1 MNQLMHPDFPVWLR
15 AAHWVNFLFL
25 SFLVRSGLEIL
36 STHPMLYWR
45 DHARPGSEW
54 VKFTRRVMPK
64 KKMYTALDEEEEW
77 PSTVA
82 MPGYANLGLGRKW
95 HFLSV
100 IGWIL
105 LGAVYICLLFATGEY
120 HRYIPSSWSI
130 FPHAWHDIVTYLS
143 LRLPPELPGQP
154 FNALQKLTYASVI
167 FLLAPFQIATGAAQS
182 PAIEGRFPRYVR
194 MFGGRQGA
202 RSLHFL
208 SLLAFVLFAI
218 GHVFL
223 VIVEGKLP
231 TMIQGS
237 AHASVTN
244 AYLIAGGVVL
254 GVILL
259 HVIATKYS
267 LRHKR
272 RTQKI
277 LGFVVNNARRLL
289 LHRLTSRQ
297 NYPDTAI
304 TPVHRVNG
312 YPPSTDEYKI
322 MAAHHFSDWKLEI
335 GGMVEHPVTLS
346 LDDLRAMR
354 RRRQGILHNCIQ
366 GWTSVATWGGVPLQQ
381 VIDLARPQ
389 RGAKYVLSHS
399 YQLVERDERNPKG
412 TGHFYEVMDLSLA
425 RHDQTILAYEM
436 NGKPLPVEHGAPLRL
451 RVETS
456 VGFKMVK
463 WIDRI
468 ELIDDYSRIG
478 DGMGGWREDNMYY
491 DKEGEI

>member
-1 MNQLMHPDFPVWLR
+1 MHLDEFPIWLR
-15 AAHWVNFLFL
+15 VAHWVNVLFL

-36 STHPMLYWR
+36 STHPILYWN

-54 VKFTRRVMPK
+54 AKFTTRVMPK
-64 KKMYTALDEEEEW
+64 NKMYTALDEEEKW

-95 HFLSV
+95 HFLCV

-105 LGAVYICLLFATGEY
+105 LGIFYIIMLFATSEY
-120 HRYIPSSWSI
+120 HRYIPYSWSI

-143 LRLPPELPGQP
+143 LQTPPQLAGQP
-154 FNALQKLTYASVI
+154 FNALQKLTYAAII

-182 PAIEGRFPRYVR
+182 PAIEGRFPWYVK
-194 MFGGRQGA
+194 MFGGRQSA
-202 RSLHFL
+202 RSMHFL
-208 SLLAFVLFAI
+208 GLLAFVVFAI
-218 GHVFL
+218 GHVLL
-223 VIVEGKLP
+223 VIIEGKMP
-231 TMIQGS
+231 TMIQGNAGANLS
-237 AHASVTN
+237 D
-244 AYLIAGGVVL
+244 AYLIVGAVVL
-254 GVILL
+254 TIIALN
-259 HVIATKYS
+259 IAATKYS

-277 LGFVVNNARRLL
+277 LGAVVNTVRRLL

-297 NYPDTAI
+297 NYPIEAI

-312 YPPSTDEYKI
+312 YPPANDEYKI
-322 MAAHHFSDWKLEI
+322 MAAHHFVDWKLEV
-335 GGMVEHPVTLS
+335 GGMVKHPLTLT
-346 LDDLRAMR
+346 LDDLHAMKGQS
-354 RRRQGILHNCIQ
+354 QGILHNCIQ
-366 GWTSVATWGGVPLQQ
+366 GWTSIAQWGGVRLQQ
-381 VIDLARPQ
+381 ILDLAEPDPAAR
-389 RGAKYVLSHS
+389 YVLTHS
-399 YQLVERDERNPKG
+399 YQLVERDEPHPKG

-425 RHDQTILAYEM
+425 RQNQTILAYEM

-463 WIDRI
+463 WVDRI
-468 ELIDDYSRIG
+468 ELINDYSRLG
-478 DGMGGWREDNMYY
+478 EGMGGWREDNMYY